1 MTSTNDLDA
10 LEPIE
15 RDLQAA
21 FAAPVPALRFEPGL
35 AEDSRRPAI
44 LRRRSVRLGL
54 GVALVTGALVATI
67 VWLPAIG
74 GAGTAT
80 VNARELIDRAGH
92 ANATMA
98 AVAPAYHLTTVV
110 QANGLA
116 ARTETWFAGVTGART
131 ETTSPMDGVEV
142 TSGIATVGGELWL
155 YESTGARTVVAHLA
169 QTDRQV
175 LAETPS
181 LAAVLD
187 SYVIPGCLEATVAR
201 ETMVVGRPAYVI
213 EVRPTPVACIA
224 DPSNPDTIKVAGHA
238 EELGSATVSI
248 DKETDVTLALDQRDA
263 SGEVTYSY
271 RVESI
276 ETGAAAAGA
285 GLPYVAPVG
294 ARVVEVADYSAAKDV
309 IAAANPAHGVPNR

>member
-1 MTSTNDLDA
+1 VTSTNDVDA

-21 FAAPVPALRFEPGL
+21 FAAPVPALRFAAGH
-35 AEDSRRPAI
+35 AEDPRKQAM
-44 LRRRSVRLGL
+44 LRRRPVRLGL
-54 GVALVTGALVATI
+54 GVAVVTGALVATL

-74 GAGTAT
+74 GGGTAT

-92 ANATMA
+92 ANAAMA

-110 QANGLA
+110 RVNGVT
-116 ARTETWFAGVTGART
+116 ARTETWFAGATGART

-142 TSGIATVGGELWL
+142 TSGMATFSGELWL

-169 QTDRQV
+169 HADRQV

-181 LAAVLD
+181 LASVLN
-187 SYVIPGCLEATVAR
+187 SYAIPGCLEATVAR
-201 ETMVVGRPAYVI
+201 EAMVVGRPAYVI
-213 EVRPTPVACIA
+213 EVRPTPATCVA
-224 DPSNPDTIKVAGHA
+224 DPSNRDTIKVAGHA

-248 DKETDVTLALDQRDA
+248 DKETDVTLALEQRDA

-271 RVESI
+271 HVEAL
-276 ETGAAAAGA
+276 ETGAVAAGA

-294 ARVVEVADYSAAKDV
+294 ARVVEAADYSAAKDV
-309 IAAANPAHGVPNR
+309 IAAANPASGVPNR